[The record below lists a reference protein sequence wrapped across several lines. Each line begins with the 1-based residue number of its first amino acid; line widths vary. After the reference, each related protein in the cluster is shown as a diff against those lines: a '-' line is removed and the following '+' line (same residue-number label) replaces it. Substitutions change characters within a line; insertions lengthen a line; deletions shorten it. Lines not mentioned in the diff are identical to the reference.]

1 MSLMQLI
8 LLAISAYFAYEV
20 YKHIQTLEDRPK
32 QEPKPFDDGGIASD
46 LQEFTPK
53 TLYEVEELIAQADSA
68 FEDGNL
74 DRALMI
80 LREANRLKPY
90 DSEILYKIGYI
101 LKEQKDYQNAV
112 EALEDALKGDSKD
125 PAIYS
130 LMASCYRAMKNYTK
144 ANEMIKQALHLD
156 PQNAI
161 YHFNYANI
169 LLDLNHKEEAKEE
182 YQKALQLD
190 AFLEAAKEELEKL
203 EKENIRKE
211 DATTRDI

>member
-1 MSLMQLI
+1 MSLMQVI
-8 LLAISAYFAYEV
+8 LLALTAYFAYEV
-20 YKHIQTLEDRPK
+20 YKHIQTLEDKPA
-32 QEPKPFDDGGIASD
+32 QPKPFDDGGITSD

-68 FEDGNL
+68 YAEGNL

-101 LKEQKDYQNAV
+101 LKEQEDYKNAI
-112 EALEDALKGDSKD
+112 EALEDALKGDDKD

-156 PQNAI
+156 PLNAV

-169 LLDLNHKEEAKEE
+169 LLDLNHKEEAKKE
-182 YQKALQLD
+182 YEKALEID
-190 AFLEAAKEELEKL
+190 PTLEAAKEELEKL
-203 EKENIRKE
+203 AKESI
-211 DATTRDI
+211 